1 MTLLGMLYFD
11 VDNSSSYHTN
21 NRKNNFLVSGGIPT
35 YGVNESFGWPE
46 KKFSTN
52 VSKWSTKSCLSLHY
66 SGYNSCCVLMEK
78 KSFKFKTEN
87 NLKWK
92 LTENVNFPTKV
103 CLGNIYNGFGATEFR
118 EVSLKGN
125 VYNFLV
131 DYNAVNKSDILNS
144 HKYLWLRI
152 I

>member
-1 MTLLGMLYFD
+1 M
-11 VDNSSSYHTN
+11 VII
-21 NRKNNFLVSGGIPT
+21 VI
-35 YGVNESFGWPE
+35 
-46 KKFSTN
+46 
-52 VSKWSTKSCLSLHY
+52 
-66 SGYNSCCVLMEK
+66 CVLMEK

-87 NLKWK
+87 N
-92 LTENVNFPTKV
+92 NVNFPTKV